1 MDFEDRRS
9 EIIKSLNI
17 GDEIIIVILGLA
29 QDKKVIDV
37 IQTITPSGITHCIHF
52 TFYPDGRA
60 KTFDSP
66 RPYILGKASNKR
78 IIATEKIK

>member
-1 MDFEDRRS
+1 MDIEDKRS
-9 EIIKSLNI
+9 EITKSLNI
-17 GDEIIIVILGLA
+17 GDEIIIVIPGLA

-60 KTFDSP
+60 TNFDSP
-66 RPYILGKASNKR
+66 RPYILGKSSNKR